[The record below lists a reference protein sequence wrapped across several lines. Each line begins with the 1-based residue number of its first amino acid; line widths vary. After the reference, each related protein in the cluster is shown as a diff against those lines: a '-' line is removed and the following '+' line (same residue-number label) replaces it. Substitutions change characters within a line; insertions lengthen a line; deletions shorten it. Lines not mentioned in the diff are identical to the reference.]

1 MPVLH
6 RGHLIARVDPAREG
20 GTLVA
25 RRVTMERS
33 DPEAVAGVGAA
44 LREAATWVG
53 AEAVAVAD
61 VRPAQA
67 AAAVRRA
74 V

>member
-6 RGHLIARVDPAREG
+6 RGRLIARVDPARDG
-20 GTLVA
+20 RTLVA

-33 DPEAVAGVGAA
+33 DPESVAGVAAA
-44 LREAATWVG
+44 LREAADWVG
-53 AEAVAVAD
+53 AEAVAVED
-61 VRPAQA
+61 VRPAQSA
-67 AAAVRRA
+67 PAVRRA